1 MVNTNNYNGLF
12 VKLFLKVK
20 SMSFFSYAHGHI
32 VATELD
38 GMPKTDLHHYWTK
51 VPVNLNLKS
60 GEDSLTKAFVT
71 SLSIAQTDAWR
82 NFDMAL
88 KMSPNMLLSDHVT
101 VGIN

>member
-1 MVNTNNYNGLF
+1 
-12 VKLFLKVK
+12 
-20 SMSFFSYAHGHI
+20 MSIFSYAHGHI

-38 GMPKTDLHHYWTK
+38 GMPKTELHHYWTK
-51 VPVNLNLKS
+51 VPKTLNLKS

-88 KMSPNMLLSDHVT
+88 KMSPKMLLSEHVT
-101 VGIN
+101 VGISENKLSLSLKS